1 MPIARYQLPDGRVA
15 RFEVPEGTTPEQ
27 AQQIGQDYFAQQQAD
42 TGFDLESFDPAGPI
56 GQVEPKQ
63 KQTIQALATEFA
75 AGFNRPIFQ
84 LIDAFGTDTVN
95 AALNLAG
102 SKTQLPGMMKT
113 FGAERGEFAGE
124 GLGADIAATA
134 GELASMGGMVGG
146 ALRQGARFL
155 PQAARG
161 ESALVGTAREMTK
174 TGPGIE
180 ATTGALSG
188 VGQEVGQELG
198 GDVGA
203 VVGGIAAPLAGV
215 AGAQALSG
223 VGRES
228 LEALKTKFRAKPDLI
243 EADTALPTPKFQR
256 SLEKQGLTVGSI
268 IDEPDLIPTVRP
280 TQSTD
285 DIAKRI
291 AVRKIK
297 AGSADE
303 GLADKMLSYKP
314 GKAPEIVPDDLAAD
328 SIKKGWDRG
337 YVGAVKNAD
346 RQTKDRMVEMLT
358 IRRRQMVDRAIDDR
372 PLDIA
377 GDEVFKRFQFLR
389 DKNKGLRAEL
399 DAASKEL
406 KGKRL
411 NTGPVEDTV
420 FDLLDN
426 LNMNIPE
433 EVLLDTR
440 KLREFVA
447 TDEPFQKTVIAA
459 DGAAKRMIRETV
471 KLLDTASDDA
481 FNAHILKKQLDTL
494 IDYGRSES
502 KLTPSGEQF
511 VKPIRAAVN
520 DIIRDASPAY
530 AKVNDDLSMSL
541 GAINSL
547 VEPLPKAV
555 KDNMYKPNF
564 DAALGKQ
571 MRKLESN
578 YATGDALK
586 VALDELQEAT
596 TSLGG
601 TFDVDIRRLVN
612 FNNALDTRFGPS
624 MAGSLAG
631 QQEIGAKAA
640 LRGVERPLE
649 ALKEAALQPVA
660 EKITKF
666 MTHTDEQAF
675 NSMQRLLKRK

>member
-1 MPIARYQLPDGRVA
+1 MPFDLSTAKPVGNGA
-15 RFEVPEGTTPEQ
+15 
-27 AQQIGQDYFAQQQAD
+27 
-42 TGFDLESFDPAGPI
+42 GFDLSTARPAADDFDLEAFDPAGPI
-56 GQVEPKQ
+56 GQPQTAPEPQ
-63 KQTIQALATEFA
+63 KQQTIMALASEFA
-75 AGFNRPIFQ
+75 AGVNRPIFQ

-102 SKTQLPGMMKT
+102 SQKQIPGMMET
-113 FGAERGEFAGE
+113 FGAERGEYAGE
-124 GLGADIAATA
+124 GLGTDIAATA
-134 GELASMGGMVGG
+134 GELASMGGLTGA
-146 ALRQGARFL
+146 ALRGAAKAL
-155 PQAARG
+155 PTVTRG
-161 ESALVGTAREMTK
+161 ESALVGTARELTK
-174 TGPGIE
+174 TRPTIE
-180 ATTGALSG
+180 AGAGALSG
-188 VGQEVGQELG
+188 VGQEVGQEVG
-198 GDVGA
+198 GEAGA
-203 VVGGIAAPLAGV
+203 VIGGLAAPLAGV
-215 AGAQALSG
+215 AGAQALAG
-223 VGRES
+223 AAKGAPGGT
-228 LEALKTKFRAKPDLI
+228 EALIRSKFKAKPDLI
-243 EADTALPTPKFQR
+243 EADTALPSPQFQR

-268 IDEPDLIPTVRP
+268 VDEPNLIPAVRP
-280 TQSTD
+280 GQSAD
-285 DIAKRI
+285 DVAKRI

-303 GLADKMLSYKP
+303 GLADKMLSFQQ
-314 GKAPEIVPDDLAAD
+314 GRTPEIVPDDLAVDA
-328 SIKKGWDRG
+328 IKKGWDRG
-337 YVGAVKNAD
+337 YVGAAKNATKP
-346 RQTKDRMVEMLT
+346 TKDRMVEMLS

-377 GDEVFKRFQFLR
+377 GDEVFRRFQFLR
-389 DKNKGLRAEL
+389 EKNKGLRAEL
-399 DAASKEL
+399 DTASKDL
-406 KGKRL
+406 KGKKL

-420 FDLLDN
+420 LNLLDD
-426 LNMNIPE
+426 LNMSVPE

-494 IDYGRSES
+494 IDYGRSDS

-547 VEPLPKAV
+547 IDPLPKAI
-555 KDNMYKPNF
+555 KDNIYKPNF
-564 DAALGKQ
+564 DTALGKQ

-578 YATGDALK
+578 YATGDALRN
-586 VALDELQEAT
+586 ALDELDNAT
-596 TSLGG
+596 SSLGG
-601 TFDVDIRRLVN
+601 TFNVDIKRLVN

-631 QQEIGAKAA
+631 QQEIGTKAA

-660 EKITKF
+660 ERITKF
-666 MTHTDEQAF
+666 MTHTDEQAL
-675 NSMQRLLKRK
+675 NSMQRLLKRNN